1 MQDIRNI
8 LSIAAAKVISG
19 DLQSAITYY
28 ETSFSESQKIDYIG
42 GLFCSCKRLGD
53 IYYSLV
59 VILRLGEN
67 SVIWNIQ

>member
-1 MQDIRNI
+1 MVGCLLTELSLRMQDIRNI
-8 LSIAAAKVISG
+8 LSIAATKALSG

-53 IYYSLV
+53 VYYSLV
-59 VILRLGEN
+59 F
-67 SVIWNIQ
+67 